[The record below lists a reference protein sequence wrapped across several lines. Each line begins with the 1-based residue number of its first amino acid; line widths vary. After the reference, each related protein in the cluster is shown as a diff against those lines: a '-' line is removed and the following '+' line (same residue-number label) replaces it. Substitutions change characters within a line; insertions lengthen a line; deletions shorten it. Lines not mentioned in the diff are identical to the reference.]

1 MKRLAV
7 LDDYQG
13 EVMSLP
19 HWSRLAGRVDIDQYR
34 DTLTEESA
42 LVRRLD
48 GYEILVAI
56 RERTRFPASLLS
68 RLPRLELL
76 ALTGRNSGHV
86 DVEAA
91 TAAGVLVA
99 ETGGSGAGTV
109 ELTIGLLVAVVR
121 RIAQEDRGLRAG
133 RWQTSIGVELTGKT
147 LGVVGLGRI
156 GSRIAAFGGFLG
168 MRVLAWGPT
177 LTAERAAASGATF
190 VPLQRL
196 LAESDVVSLHTR
208 LSDLTRGMIGA
219 RELGLMKPTAYLVNT
234 ARGPLVDEVA
244 LLESLRSRRIAGA
257 ALDVYDTEPLPADH
271 PLLALDN
278 VVLTPHLGYVTREG
292 YEAFFREVVDN
303 VAAYLDGKLPPKAL
317 NPEALSRRLMA
328 ATPPTPPGNRGA
340 RER

>member
-1 MKRLAV
+1 VKRLAV

-13 EVMSLP
+13 EVASVS
-19 HWSRLAGRVDIDQYR
+19 HWRRLAGRVHIDQYR
-34 DTLTEESA
+34 DTLTDEAA

-86 DVEAA
+86 DVTAA
-91 TAAGVLVA
+91 TAGGVLVA

-121 RIAQEDRGLRAG
+121 RIAQEDRALRAG
-133 RWQTSIGVELTGKT
+133 RWQTSIGVELAGKT

-156 GSRIAAFGGFLG
+156 GSRIAAFGKFLG

-177 LTAERAAASGATF
+177 LTAERATASGATF
-190 VPLQRL
+190 VPLETL

-219 RELGLMKPTAYLVNT
+219 RGLGLMKPTAYLVNT
-234 ARGPLVDEVA
+234 ARGPLVDEAA
-244 LLESLRSRRIAGA
+244 LLETLRDRRIAGA
-257 ALDVYDTEPLPADH
+257 ALDVYDKEPLPFDH
-271 PLLALDN
+271 PLLGLDN

-317 NPEALSRRLMA
+317 NPEALTRRRNPSH
-328 ATPPTPPGNRGA
+328 TPSNRGS